1 MIKKDNTLGTE
12 NSVVTPT
19 VIDGQPT
26 DKIDG
31 GAIRGTNLFH
41 SFEQFSVSTG
51 STAYFNNALNIQ
63 NIISRV
69 TGKSIS
75 NIDGILKANG
85 TANIFLINPNGI
97 IFGPNASLNIR
108 GSFVAS
114 TASSL
119 NFADGIK
126 FSATEPQ
133 TIPLLK
139 VSVPIGLQFG
149 ATPGS
154 IRNESQASS
163 NNAPVG
169 LEVQSGKTLALVG
182 GDIVLDEGNLTA
194 KGGRI
199 ELGSVAG
206 DSLVSLNSTEQGWSL
221 GYESVKNFQNIQV
234 INSSYVDA
242 SGEGGGN
249 IQVQGKDLQI
259 TGGSSIFTDTLDTQ
273 RRGNLTVNAS
283 DVVELSGGNPL
294 GVGSIGGG
302 VAGDLTITTRKLI
315 VKHGA
320 QVFVDNSN
328 SESDFVPQLTVNAS
342 DVELSGG
349 SSFDNIFI
357 PSGLFSATYGV
368 GNAGNITINTRS
380 LSIQGGAGVSTKSDG
395 FLENGV
401 FLPATG
407 KGGNLT
413 VNASKSIELSGTSLN
428 ANGSNPSSLSAS
440 TKTSGSAGDLNLSTG
455 QLIISDGAVV
465 TVSSQYPKDVTYAQG
480 AINLGQAGNLNVSAG
495 SILLNE
501 GKLTSNS
508 ESGKGGNITLNVQ
521 DLLLMRRNSQISTNA
536 ETPLSN
542 GDGGNININSKFLVA
557 VPNENSDIS
566 ANAFTGIGGRV
577 DITTDGLFG
586 IVPQKSPT
594 DPTEKSDITASSQLG
609 VSGEVTIKTL
619 DTDPSHGLIQLPS
632 KVVDASQQITQ
643 GCTSRRG
650 KNA

>member
-1 MIKKDNTLGTE
+1 
-12 NSVVTPT
+12 
-19 VIDGQPT
+19 
-26 DKIDG
+26 
-31 GAIRGTNLFH
+31 
-41 SFEQFSVSTG
+41 
-51 STAYFNNALNIQ
+51 
-63 NIISRV
+63 
-69 TGKSIS
+69 
-75 NIDGILKANG
+75 
-85 TANIFLINPNGI
+85 
-97 IFGPNASLNIR
+97 
-108 GSFVAS
+108 
-114 TASSL
+114 
-119 NFADGIK
+119 
-126 FSATEPQ
+126 
-133 TIPLLK
+133 
-139 VSVPIGLQFG
+139 
-149 ATPGS
+149 
-154 IRNESQASS
+154 
-163 NNAPVG
+163 
-169 LEVQSGKTLALVG
+169 
-182 GDIVLDEGNLTA
+182 
-194 KGGRI
+194 
-199 ELGSVAG
+199 
-206 DSLVSLNSTEQGWSL
+206 
-221 GYESVKNFQNIQV
+221 
-234 INSSYVDA
+234 
-242 SGEGGGN
+242 
-249 IQVQGKDLQI
+249 

-294 GVGSIGGG
+294 GVGTTSAG
-302 VAGDLTITTRKLI
+302 VAGDLTITTRRLI
-315 VKHGA
+315 VKDGA
-320 QVFVDNSN
+320 QVSVDNSN
-328 SESDFVPQLTVNAS
+328 SESDSVPQLTVNAS
-342 DVELSGG
+342 DSVELSGG
-349 SSFDNIFI
+349 SSSDNIFI

-380 LSIQGGAGVSTKSDG
+380 LSIQGGAGVSTKSSG

-413 VNASKSIELSGTSLN
+413 VNASKSIELSGTLLN

-465 TVSSQYPKDVTYAQG
+465 TVSSQYPKDVTYTQG
-480 AINLGQAGNLNVSAG
+480 TINLGQAGNLNVSAG

-650 KNA
+650 KNTSHFIATGRGGLPQSPNEPLRGQAVITGWVDLPPQATERVMDKLSVEIPDKKPIVSITKSTNQIVEAQGWIVDANGDIILVAQSGQSSSIKTAVSCNQ

>member
-97 IFGPNASLNIR
+97 IFGPNASLKNIR

-182 GDIVLDEGNLTA
+182 GDIVLDGENLTA

-407 KGGNLT
+407 KG
-413 VNASKSIELSGTSLN
+413 
-428 ANGSNPSSLSAS
+428 
-440 TKTSGSAGDLNLSTG
+440 
-455 QLIISDGAVV
+455 
-465 TVSSQYPKDVTYAQG
+465 
-480 AINLGQAGNLNVSAG
+480 
-495 SILLNE
+495 
-501 GKLTSNS
+501 
-508 ESGKGGNITLNVQ
+508 
-521 DLLLMRRNSQISTNA
+521 
-536 ETPLSN
+536 
-542 GDGGNININSKFLVA
+542 
-557 VPNENSDIS
+557 
-566 ANAFTGIGGRV
+566 
-577 DITTDGLFG
+577 
-586 IVPQKSPT
+586 
-594 DPTEKSDITASSQLG
+594 
-609 VSGEVTIKTL
+609 
-619 DTDPSHGLIQLPS
+619 
-632 KVVDASQQITQ
+632 
-643 GCTSRRG
+643 
-650 KNA
+650 